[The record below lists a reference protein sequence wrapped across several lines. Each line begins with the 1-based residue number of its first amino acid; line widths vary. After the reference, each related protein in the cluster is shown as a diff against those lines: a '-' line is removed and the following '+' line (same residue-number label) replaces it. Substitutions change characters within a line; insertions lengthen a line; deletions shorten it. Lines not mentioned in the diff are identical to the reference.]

1 MHINFR
7 CKMIFSQ
14 KILRNTEVVIKI
26 YWKLLNFGHIFHK
39 NACQLFFIHSS
50 IAHAKR
56 RCHLRQDCLCQ
67 PRELV
72 LRTYQKL
79 EKVHKR
85 TTCQNWPMNENWTQ
99 TEQWIGSR
107 SKYTV
112 DPVQRIY
119 QIKQQQVLIDK
130 QCSILTV

>member
-56 RCHLRQDCLCQ
+56 RCHLRQDMSV
-67 PRELV
+67 RA
-72 LRTYQKL
+72 
-79 EKVHKR
+79 KR
-85 TTCQNWPMNENWTQ
+85 TSSPNLSKVRKSPQKNNMPELANE
-99 TEQWIGSR
+99 
-107 SKYTV
+107 
-112 DPVQRIY
+112 
-119 QIKQQQVLIDK
+119 
-130 QCSILTV
+130 